1 MGLTACGQTYSDSD
15 LVAAL
20 GFQYFTAPNPNN
32 DPMCGRRVRVT
43 DPASGKSVEVTIRD
57 KCQSCTGNDNID
69 LSPAAFRK
77 LRDTSVGRFRGQWDF
92 I

>member
-1 MGLTACGQTYSDSD
+1 MTACGQVYRNEDY
-15 LVAAL
+15 VAAI
-20 GFQYFTAPNPNN
+20 GFQYFTTPNPNN

-43 DPASGKSVEVTIRD
+43 DPSSGRSVVVTIRD

-69 LSPAAFRK
+69 LSPTAFSQ
-77 LRDTSVGRFRGQWDF
+77 LRDTRVGRFRVNWDF